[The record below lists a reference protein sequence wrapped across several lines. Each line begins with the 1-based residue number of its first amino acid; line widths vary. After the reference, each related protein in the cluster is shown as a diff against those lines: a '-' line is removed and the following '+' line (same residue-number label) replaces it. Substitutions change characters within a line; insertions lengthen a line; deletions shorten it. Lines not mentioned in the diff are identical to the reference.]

1 MSGLSSEVAPD
12 TLATE
17 TDIVTI
23 GCATR
28 RRGARADWRA
38 GGRRFGWRSYE
49 HLATSWSTR
58 KSICRSTVESGIARL
73 RGGRLAGIDF
83 LAAGSTV
90 CDSRNIDIID
100 RRCRLIAAVPSSP
113 VRSSSGWRGPVPRPV
128 CHASHAV
135 RRFPPVI
142 AAAVALV
149 TRAPRE
155 ARDLFVDGEHVCPRF
170 DAPRRLA
177 RGRAARERVRRRAAR
192 ARTRRVTAPPRSAR
206 IVVAPTPRHR
216 SARARRGG
224 YSVGDGR
231 PR

>member
-49 HLATSWSTR
+49 HLSTSWSTR
-58 KSICRSTVESGIARL
+58 KSMSEHSLSLGS

-90 CDSRNIDIID
+90 CDSRNRDIID

-128 CHASHAV
+128 CHARHAV

-224 YSVGDGR
+224 YPVGDGR